1 MFNLKNL
8 RLYRLSRDVKFDT
21 DSLQEKL
28 RAMAFTPCGSQD
40 QAKTG
45 WVPPLGDHAELLF
58 HACNG
63 HILLAR
69 RREEKLLPAE
79 VIRKELTAKV
89 GKLESEQGRNL
100 KNTEKA
106 SLKDEVLHSLLPR
119 AFTSQSDLWIWID
132 TTSGLIAVDSVS
144 AKKAEDAL
152 ALLRKTLGSL
162 PVVPLTMETPIELTL
177 TGWLKLGKAPFT
189 FTLGEFAVLQAVLE
203 DGGKVTCKK
212 QDLNC
217 DEIAGHLSAGKV
229 VTRLELDWH
238 EQIHFTLSDDFGLT
252 GIKYA
257 DQLLD
262 QNCDHEDAAARFDA
276 DVMLFTHALTR
287 LIAELMECLGGE
299 VKKQPLAEFE
309 NESEPEGDWQDP
321 LFVDA
326 ARFVLD
332 TARPTISAIQRQF
345 RIGYNRAARLIEAME
360 AKGLLSA
367 PKHDGSRSIIA
378 GAEVIC

>member
-8 RLYRLSRDVKFDT
+8 RVYRISRDVKFDT
-21 DSLQEKL
+21 ESLQKKL
-28 RAMAFTPCGSQD
+28 SAMAFTPCSSQD
-40 QAKTG
+40 MAKTG

-63 HILLAR
+63 HILLSR
-69 RREEKLLPAE
+69 RREEKIIPAE
-79 VIRKELTAKV
+79 VIRKGLAEKIS
-89 GKLESEQGRNL
+89 KLESEQGRKL
-100 KNTEKA
+100 KKTEKD
-106 SLKDEVLHSLLPR
+106 SLKDEVLHTLLPR
-119 AFTSQSDLWIWID
+119 AFTRSTDLWIWID
-132 TTSGLIAVDSVS
+132 TSNHLIAVDSAT

-162 PVVPLTMETPIELTL
+162 PVVPLTMESPIELTL
-177 TGWLKLGKAPFT
+177 TEWVKNGKAPST
-189 FTLGEFAVLQAVLE
+189 FALGDSAVLQAVLE

-212 QDLNC
+212 QDLHS

-229 VTRLELDWH
+229 VTRLELGWD
-238 EQIHFTLSDDFGLT
+238 EKIHFTLSGDFGLT

-257 DQLLD
+257 DELLD
-262 QNCDHEDAAARFDA
+262 KNCDNEDAAARFDA
-276 DVMLFTHALTR
+276 DVALFTSALTH
-287 LIAELMECLGGE
+287 LIAKLMESLGGE
-299 VKKQPLAEFE
+299 VSKQSFVDTDSPE
-309 NESEPEGDWQDP
+309 NSADELDP
-321 LFVDA
+321 LFAAA
-326 ARFVLD
+326 ARYVLD

-367 PKHDGSRSIIA
+367 PKHDGTRSIIA